1 MKLRID
7 LSCESPKEWIEEVIQ
22 NFDSFLADHAD
33 CERKA
38 SAMAMSFVAKYPDK
52 KEIIPELIET
62 ALEEIEHF
70 RDVYRIM
77 EKREISLNHE
87 IGKDPYVSALLT
99 YCHSGRKER
108 FLDRLLVASVV
119 ESRGAERFKLVY
131 ENLKDSELKEFY
143 HRLWAS
149 EAKHGEVFVKMA
161 LKYFDEKEVF
171 DRLEYWKEVEGKC
184 LKELPIKAAL
194 H

>member
-70 RDVYRIM
+70 RDVYKIMDVLRRRWRI
-77 EKREISLNHE
+77 R
-87 IGKDPYVSALLT
+87 
-99 YCHSGRKER
+99 
-108 FLDRLLVASVV
+108 
-119 ESRGAERFKLVY
+119 
-131 ENLKDSELKEFY
+131 
-143 HRLWAS
+143 
-149 EAKHGEVFVKMA
+149 
-161 LKYFDEKEVF
+161 
-171 DRLEYWKEVEGKC
+171 
-184 LKELPIKAAL
+184 
-194 H
+194 